1 LSSSYHK
8 FRGSL
13 NLSLDLGLLFSFIY
27 FLIFSAFSHEKT
39 GTRWFGGGVE
49 AGRNSRK
56 RKNRR
61 PSGFPNNKAKTA
73 LKLPLSWL
81 RNAQLL
87 RSQTEL
93 FAT

>member
-1 LSSSYHK
+1 MKRL
-8 FRGSL
+8 GL
-13 NLSLDLGLLFSFIY
+13 GDLG
-27 FLIFSAFSHEKT
+27 
-39 GTRWFGGGVE
+39 GGAE
-49 AGRNSRK
+49 EGRK
-56 RKNRR
+56 QKNRR

-73 LKLPLSWL
+73 MKLPWL

>member
-1 LSSSYHK
+1 MKRL
-8 FRGSL
+8 GL
-13 NLSLDLGLLFSFIY
+13 GDLG
-27 FLIFSAFSHEKT
+27 
-39 GTRWFGGGVE
+39 RGGG
-49 AGRNSRK
+49 SK
-56 RKNRR
+56 LRR

-73 LKLPLSWL
+73 LKLPWL

>member
-1 LSSSYHK
+1 MKRL
-8 FRGSL
+8 GL
-13 NLSLDLGLLFSFIY
+13 GDLG
-27 FLIFSAFSHEKT
+27 AW
-39 GTRWFGGGVE
+39 R
-49 AGRNSRK
+49 RMRK

-61 PSGFPNNKAKTA
+61 PSGFPNNKAETA
-73 LKLPLSWL
+73 VKLPWL

>member
-1 LSSSYHK
+1 MKRL
-8 FRGSL
+8 GL
-13 NLSLDLGLLFSFIY
+13 GDLG
-27 FLIFSAFSHEKT
+27 
-39 GTRWFGGGVE
+39 
-49 AGRNSRK
+49 AGRRK
-56 RKNRR
+56 DTSLTQAKNRR

-73 LKLPLSWL
+73 LKLPWL

>member
-1 LSSSYHK
+1 MK
-8 FRGSL
+8 R
-13 NLSLDLGLLFSFIY
+13 LGLGIW
-27 FLIFSAFSHEKT
+27 
-39 GTRWFGGGVE
+39 GRGGG
-49 AGRNSRK
+49 RT
-56 RKNRR
+56 NRR

-73 LKLPLSWL
+73 MKLPWL

>member
-1 LSSSYHK
+1 MIK
-8 FRGSL
+8 IMI
-13 NLSLDLGLLFSFIY
+13 LSLALFHMKRLGLGDLG
-27 FLIFSAFSHEKT
+27 
-39 GTRWFGGGVE
+39 
-49 AGRNSRK
+49 AGRRMDASE
-56 RKNRR
+56 KNRR

-73 LKLPLSWL
+73 LKLPWL

>member
-1 LSSSYHK
+1 MKRL
-8 FRGSL
+8 GL
-13 NLSLDLGLLFSFIY
+13 GDLGAGWRKDATHAS
-27 FLIFSAFSHEKT
+27 EKIE
-39 GTRWFGGGVE
+39 GLVW
-49 AGRNSRK
+49 
-56 RKNRR
+56 

-73 LKLPLSWL
+73 LKLPWL

>member
-1 LSSSYHK
+1 METSD
-8 FRGSL
+8 
-13 NLSLDLGLLFSFIY
+13 NQ
-27 FLIFSAFSHEKT
+27 E
-39 GTRWFGGGVE
+39 E
-49 AGRNSRK
+49 AS
-56 RKNRR
+56 

-73 LKLPLSWL
+73 LKLPWL